1 MNSTLPSIVYQ
12 KKQNIVQCQLN
23 SNRKDNQSEQAILVC
38 ENIQILIY
46 DLQHNA
52 KFTLIEQIR
61 KKTLFKKSEKHFKE
75 KKKF

>member
-1 MNSTLPSIVYQ
+1 MNSTLPSIVYE

-38 ENIQILIY
+38 ENFQILIY

-61 KKTLFKKSEKHFKE
+61 KKNTL
-75 KKKF
+75 